1 MSALA
6 GVVDR
11 LKTSGIPFAL
21 VGASAMAAH
30 GVSRATA
37 DIDLMTMDARVLT
50 PGFWQDASGVDI
62 RRGDHDDPLA
72 GVVRISAPGQPV
84 VDVIVGRHGWQRR
97 LLDSTSVVHL
107 DGVELP
113 VLDRPGLIL
122 MKLYSGGP
130 QDGWDIAQLLA
141 GADDRT
147 LTCVEEALPDL
158 PPDAVPFW
166 RRIRDAR
173 T

>member
-1 MSALA
+1 MTALA
-6 GVVDR
+6 GVVNR
-11 LKTSGIPFAL
+11 LQSAGIPFAL

-37 DIDLMTMDARVLT
+37 DIDLMTIDTRVLT
-50 PGFWQDASGVDI
+50 PGFWQGATGVDV

-72 GVVRISAPGQPV
+72 GVVRISAPGQPT

-97 LLDSTSVVHL
+97 LLRSTGVVRL

-122 MKLYSGGP
+122 MKLYAGGP
-130 QDGWDIAQLLA
+130 QDGWDIEQLLA
-141 GADDRT
+141 GADEST
-147 LTCVEEALPDL
+147 VSGVEEMLPEL
-158 PPDAVPFW
+158 PPDAVHFW
-166 RRIRDAR
+166 RRIRAAHD
-173 T
+173 